1 MKPST
6 VLLLVAVCTVAVV
19 ALDNGLARTP
29 PMGWLSWERFRCNT
43 DCKND
48 PDNCISENLYMR
60 MADIIAAEGYKE
72 AGYQYVCI
80 DDCWL
85 SKSRDSNGRLQ
96 PDPDRF
102 PHGMKA
108 LADYIHSK
116 GLKIGIY
123 EDVGLMTCAKYPGS
137 WGHYEID
144 AQTFA
149 EWGIDLLK
157 FDGCNIDPDEFNE
170 GYRDMGFFLNK
181 TGRPILYSCEWALG
195 DILHQRPANYKAVLE
210 VCNTCRNYDDIDD
223 QWDSIAKVINFYAKD
238 IGNFSTIAGPGGW
251 NDPDEI
257 VIGDFSLSH
266 DQERTQMALWSM
278 WAAPLLVSA
287 DLRNIR
293 PESKSLLLN
302 KGVLAVNQD
311 PLGIPGTV
319 RMMVGQISVW
329 TRPILPRGSTA
340 ATMFNSAQGGG
351 PSNVTIPMYQLVD
364 SGSSMYYLVTD
375 TFTGDKVA
383 RLGLM
388 QGLTVRVNPT
398 GVVMVTITPS

>member
-1 MKPST
+1 MESST
-6 VLLLVAVCTVAVV
+6 LLMLIAVGTVAVR

-29 PMGWLSWERFRCNT
+29 PMGWLSWERFRCNL
-43 DCKND
+43 DCLND

-60 MADIIAAEGYKE
+60 MADIIAAEGYKD

-123 EDVGLMTCAKYPGS
+123 EDVGSMTCAKYPGS
-137 WGHYEID
+137 EGHYEID

-157 FDGCNIDPDEFNE
+157 FDGCNINPDDFNK
-170 GYRDMGFFLNK
+170 GYRAMGFYLNQ
-181 TGRPILYSCEWALG
+181 TGRPIVYSCEWALG
-195 DILHQRPANYKAVLE
+195 DVLHRRPADYKAVLD
-210 VCNTCRNYDDIDD
+210 VCNTCRNYNDIND
-223 QWDSIAKVINFYAKD
+223 QWESIANVINYYAKD
-238 IGNFSTIAGPGGW
+238 VGNFSKIAGPGGW
-251 NDPDEI
+251 NDPDEM
-257 VIGDFSLSH
+257 VIGDFSLSP

-278 WAAPLLVSA
+278 WAAPLLMSV

-293 PESKSLLLN
+293 PESKNLLLN
-302 KGVLAVNQD
+302 KGLIAVNQD
-311 PLGIPGTV
+311 PLGVPGSL
-319 RMMVGQISVW
+319 RMTVGQISIW
-329 TRPILPRGSTA
+329 TRPILPKGSFA
-340 ATMFNSAQGGG
+340 AVMFNTGQGGA
-351 PSNVTIPMYQLVD
+351 PRNVTVPMYQLVD
-364 SGSSMYYLVTD
+364 GSQLSYLVTD
-375 TFTGDKVA
+375 TFTGSKLAV
-383 RLGLM
+383 LSLL

-398 GVVMVTITPS
+398 GVVMVTITPA

>member
-1 MKPST
+1 MEPST
-6 VLLLVAVCTVAVV
+6 LLLLLAVGTVAVV

-43 DCKND
+43 DCQHD

-137 WGHYEID
+137 QGHYEMD

-157 FDGCNIDPDEFNE
+157 FDGCNISPDAFSE
-170 GYRDMGFFLNK
+170 GYRDMGFFLNR
-181 TGRPILYSCEWALG
+181 TGRPILYSCEWAIG
-195 DILHQRPANYKAVLE
+195 DILHHRAADYTAVLE
-210 VCNTCRNYDDIDD
+210 VCNTCRNYDDIND
-223 QWDSIAKVINFYAKD
+223 QWDSIASVINFYAKD
-238 IGNFSTIAGPGGW
+238 IGNFSKIAGPGGW
-251 NDPDEI
+251 NDPDEM
-257 VIGDFSLSH
+257 VIGDFSLSR

-278 WAAPLLVSA
+278 WAAPLFVSV

-302 KGVLAVNQD
+302 KGVIAVSQD
-311 PLGIPGTV
+311 PLGVPGTV

-329 TRPILPRGSTA
+329 TRPILPKGSTA
-340 ATMFNSAQGGG
+340 VTMFNPAQGGG
-351 PSNVTIPMYQLVD
+351 PTNVTIPVSKLVD
-364 SGSSMYYLVTD
+364 SGPSLYYLVTD

-383 RLGLM
+383 RLSLS
-388 QGLTVRVNPT
+388 QGLSVRVNPT
-398 GVVMVTITPS
+398 GVAMVTITPA